1 MTTDAPKSAT
11 AIDDAAASVR
21 QQGTWIVMLDG
32 ILLILL
38 DVFLVIPSETA
49 HDLLIRGLGVLLCA
63 AAVAVGFRLWT
74 TSTDRRL
81 GPLAWLAC
89 IAPAVIG
96 LILIIWP
103 QESLEAIAVTIG
115 VVVLF
120 RGIVE
125 TAIGLANRHRK
136 GWELQGIRGVVTI
149 AIGIFFLAFRSWA
162 AYLLLILLG
171 IDLIARGATGVT
183 TARELR
189 RASKHS

>member
-11 AIDDAAASVR
+11 AIDDAATSVQ

-38 DVFLVIPSETA
+38 GVFLVIPSETA

-136 GWELQGIRGVVTI
+136 GWELQGIRGIVTI

-189 RASKHS
+189 RANKHS